1 MENADFN
8 LPEGLLI
15 RKVRG
20 NWLTLKPHPQAWTVA
35 AVSLFALLIANFL
48 FWRNDFNLEDLM
60 MAVPQNVFEKHEYW
74 RLWTALFAHADIA
87 HLLSNSMLFSIFA
100 YSLFGHFGSF
110 VFPGAALFF
119 GGLINYIVL
128 KDMLPTAQLL
138 GISGVVYWM
147 GAVWL
152 TLYFLLETREQASKR
167 LVKTVGIS
175 LLLFIPETYHR
186 DVSYLSHFTGFVF
199 GIIFA
204 LIYYRWRRDSFKK
217 AEVAELIEA

>member
-8 LPEGLLI
+8 LPEGQLI

-20 NWLTLKPHPQAWTVA
+20 HWLTQTPNPNAWTVA
-35 AVSLFALLIANFL
+35 AVSLMVLLVANL
-48 FWRNDFNLEDLM
+48 FYWRNNFNLESM
-60 MAVPQNVFEKHEYW
+60 MTAIPQDVFEKHEYW
-74 RLWTALFAHADIA
+74 RLWSALLAHADIA

-100 YSLFGHFGSF
+100 YLLFGHFGSF
-110 VFPGAALFF
+110 VFPAAAFLS
-119 GGLINYIVL
+119 GGLINYVVL
-128 KDMLPTAQLL
+128 REMPPNAELL

-152 TLYFLLETREQASKR
+152 TLYLLLETREKVSKR
-167 LVKTVGIS
+167 LIKTLGIA

-186 DVSYLSHFTGFVF
+186 DVSYLSHFVGFVF

-204 LIYYRWRRDSFKK
+204 LLYYWRRREIFQK
-217 AEVAELIEA
+217 AEVIELIEA

>member
-20 NWLTLKPHPQAWTVA
+20 NWLTQKPNAQAWTVA
-35 AVSLFALLIANFL
+35 GLSIIVLLIANFL
-48 FWRNDFNLEDLM
+48 FWRNDFNLENLM
-60 MAVPQNVFEKHEYW
+60 MAVPQNVFEGHEYW

-110 VFPGAALFF
+110 VFPGAALIF

-128 KDMLPTAQLL
+128 KEMPPSAELL

-152 TLYFLLETREQASKR
+152 TLYFLLETRERTSKR
-167 LVKTVGIS
+167 LIKTVGIA
-175 LLLFIPETYHR
+175 LMLFIPETYHR
-186 DVSYLSHFTGFVF
+186 DVSYLSHFTGFAF
-199 GIIFA
+199 GMVFA
-204 LIYYRWRRDSFKK
+204 LLYYWSRRETFQK
-217 AEVAELIEA
+217 AEVTELVEA